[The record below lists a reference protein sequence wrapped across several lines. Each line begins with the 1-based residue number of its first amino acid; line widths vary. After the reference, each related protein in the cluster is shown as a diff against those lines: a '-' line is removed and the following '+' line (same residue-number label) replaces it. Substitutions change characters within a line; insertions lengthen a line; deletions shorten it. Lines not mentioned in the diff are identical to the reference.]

1 MDELCSSGKDKKMSD
16 DKKPSDSTKADST
29 KKDDTKPDSVKPDIT
44 KKENTKPENTKP
56 DSTKKQ
62 PFVPL
67 NKQSKHK
74 QNEYHASKRGTWGNL
89 NPATR
94 KPPNPKAYNR
104 RKTGR

>member
-1 MDELCSSGKDKKMSD
+1 MSD
-16 DKKPSDSTKADST
+16 DKKPSDSTKADIA
-29 KKDDTKPDSVKPDIT
+29 KKDDTKPDSAKTDA
-44 KKENTKPENTKP
+44 
-56 DSTKKQ
+56 TKKQ

>member
-1 MDELCSSGKDKKMSD
+1 MKMSD
-16 DKKPSDSTKADST
+16 DKKPSDNSETDESKT
-29 KKDDTKPDSVKPDIT
+29 ESVKTDET
-44 KKENTKPENTKP
+44 KTDN
-56 DSTKKQ
+56 TKKQ
-62 PFVPL
+62 PFIPL
-67 NKQSKHK
+67 SKQSKHK